1 MAALCTTQPQGSS
14 PRNLLLRLIDA
25 IAAEQMR
32 YAHRAISWSAAAREQ
47 QQGDPAVES
56 ERSLKH

>member
-1 MAALCTTQPQGSS
+1 MAALCTTPTEGSS
-14 PRNLLLRLIDA
+14 PRNILLRMMDA

-47 QQGDPAVES
+47 QQGDPAVE
-56 ERSLKH
+56 RDRPLQH